1 MKINTV
7 VWLLIGGVISLLQ
20 ACVNPPAPPSGQ
32 TTEQFIETRRSMA
45 HGLEQQDDLAAAL
58 DQWRIV
64 QTLAPDDPEAAQAI
78 AALKKRTES
87 RASQLFARGRAQ
99 FDKGD
104 LHRAELNLLGALALQ
119 PSHSEAFAYLKKI
132 MSARMGAAQRHKA
145 AAEAKV
151 YSRQIMPPSAGKQLQ
166 FAAANNL
173 FTQQKYRELSALV
186 RDADINRVD
195 QKIRPLLYEADIYL
209 AQQYSTS
216 HDRLRA
222 GQHLDR
228 ALLNISCAAGTDPRA
243 EKLKMRLAN
252 DNYNYGKGI
261 LAKDIR
267 GTIAALEQALRYN
280 PDHAQARNLLPQATR
295 MQKNLEKIERRGV
308 TRQVLLPGIAD

>member
-1 MKINTV
+1 MKANNIV
-7 VWLLIGGVISLLQ
+7 RLLIVGVISLLQ
-20 ACVNPPAPPSGQ
+20 ACVNPPAPPPGE
-32 TTEQFIETRRSMA
+32 TTEQFIATRRSTA
-45 HGLEQQDDLAAAL
+45 RQLEQQDDLAAAL

-64 QTLAPDDPEAAQAI
+64 QTLAPDDPEAAHAI
-78 AALKKRTES
+78 AALKKQTES
-87 RASQLFARGRAQ
+87 RASQLFVRGRAQ
-99 FDKGD
+99 FNKGD
-104 LHRAELNLLGALALQ
+104 LRGAELNLLGVLALQ
-119 PSHSEAFAYLKKI
+119 PTHGEAFAYLEKI
-132 MSARMGAAQRHKA
+132 TAARMRAAQRHKT
-145 AAEAKV
+145 AAEAKT
-151 YSRQIMPPSAGKQLQ
+151 YNKKILPRSAGKELN
-166 FAAANNL
+166 FAGANSL

-209 AQQYSTS
+209 AQQYSAT

-228 ALLNISCAAGTDPRA
+228 ALLNISGTAKTDPRA
-243 EKLKMRLAN
+243 AKLKMRLAN
-252 DNYNYGKGI
+252 DNYHYGKGI

-295 MQKNLEKIERRGV
+295 MQKNLEKIERRGA
-308 TRQVLLPGIAD
+308 TRQVLLPGAAD